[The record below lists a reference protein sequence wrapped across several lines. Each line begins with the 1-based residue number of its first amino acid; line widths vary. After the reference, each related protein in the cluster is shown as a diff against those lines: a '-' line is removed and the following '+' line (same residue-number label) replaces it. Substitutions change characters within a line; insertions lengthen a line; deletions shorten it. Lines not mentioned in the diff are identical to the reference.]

1 MIIAPGESV
10 LTQGCLRHLV
20 RPNPQTVDIGKNR
33 RKWISRRDETSAGAP
48 IDGLTAILIATIRVS
63 EWASLLASVDRLTN

>member
-20 RPNPQTVDIGKNR
+20 RPNPQTVDIGKTEGN
-33 RKWISRRDETSAGAP
+33 EYHAGTKLLLVHP
-48 IDGLTAILIATIRVS
+48 LT
-63 EWASLLASVDRLTN
+63 D